1 MCLSKKK
8 DCCDLI
14 FIYISKR
21 KNIYIYLVIII
32 KWFFIL
38 LLVINISICKVDLDK
53 WYGIFVVFI

>member
-21 KNIYIYLVIII
+21 KYIYIFGDNYKMIFYFIISYKYKYL
-32 KWFFIL
+32 
-38 LLVINISICKVDLDK
+38 
-53 WYGIFVVFI
+53 